1 MANPLTT
8 FIKAIIGKSSGNET
22 GKEIEEASRRGEIVA
37 RNAAKRMGIVE
48 QVEIDAEA
56 ARQAAQ
62 AKVTVKEEQE
72 RTN

>member
-8 FIKAIIGKSSGNET
+8 FIKAIMGKSSINET
-22 GKEIEEASRRGEIVA
+22 GKEIEEASKKGEMVA

-62 AKVTVKEEQE
+62 AKTTAREDEE

>member
-8 FIKAIIGKSSGNET
+8 FIKAIIGKSSGSET
-22 GKEIEEASRRGEIVA
+22 GKEIEEASRRGEMAA

-56 ARQAAQ
+56 ARKAAQ
-62 AKVTVKEEQE
+62 AKSTVKEEAE